1 MYSIA
6 IHGGAGAIPA
16 DLFAKDKGARY
27 QASLST
33 VLDMSYAILEGGGSS
48 LDAVTAAVRAL
59 EDDPLFNAGHGA
71 ALTREGWAELDA
83 AVMDG
88 KDQRAGAVASVR
100 HVKNPVV
107 LARRVM
113 EKSRHVLLVSVG
125 AEEFALEEGIPL
137 VPNLY
142 FRTDER
148 RQQLSSEQQGRRV
161 SDLMPTGALDAGARG
176 SSAQRVAGAG
186 NIGASAGSATST
198 GSTAPRYSAGSPDSA
213 EGLTEGASQTAR
225 APIGSQGTVGAVA
238 LDQHGNLAAA
248 TSTGGMTNKRQGR
261 VGDSPIIGA
270 GTYAKNGVC
279 AISATGHGEYFIRA
293 VAAYHIASAV
303 EYRGLTLAAAA
314 QELIHSR
321 IPTLGGSGG
330 IIAINA
336 RGEIVMDFNT
346 EGMFR
351 GARTSAGHRE
361 VAIKRASG

>member
-16 DLFAKDKGARY
+16 DLFSRDDGSRY
-27 QASLST
+27 RASLSS
-33 VLDMSYAILEGGGSS
+33 VIDAGYAILERGGTS
-48 LDAVTAAVRAL
+48 LDAVTCAVRAL

-88 KDQRAGAVASVR
+88 KGQRAGAVASVR
-100 HVKNPVV
+100 HVKNPID

-113 EKSRHVLLVSVG
+113 EKSRHVLLVSIG
-125 AEEFALEEGIPL
+125 AEEFALEEGIAL
-137 VPNLY
+137 VPNTY

-148 RQQLSSEQQGRRV
+148 KQQLASEQQGRRV
-161 SDLMPTGALDAGARG
+161 SDLMPMGPAG
-176 SSAQRVAGAG
+176 
-186 NIGASAGSATST
+186 TL
-198 GSTAPRYSAGSPDSA
+198 STAG
-213 EGLTEGASQTAR
+213 TQGAVGT
-225 APIGSQGTVGAVA
+225 PGPVGTQGTVGAVA
-238 LDQHGNLAAA
+238 LDKHGNLAAA

-293 VAAYHIASAV
+293 VAAYHIASSV
-303 EYRGLTLAAAA
+303 EYRGFSLDAAVR
-314 QELIHSR
+314 ELIHTR
-321 IPTLGGSGG
+321 IPALGGNGG
-330 IIAINA
+330 IIAIGA

-351 GARTSAGHRE
+351 AAQDSAGRRE
-361 VAIKRASG
+361 VSILRDR

>member
-1 MYSIA
+1 MHSIA
-6 IHGGAGAIPA
+6 IHGGAGAVPTELIAHDRGSP
-16 DLFAKDKGARY
+16 Y
-27 QASLST
+27 QASLSK
-33 VLDMSYAILEGGGSS
+33 VLDASYEILDRGGTS

-59 EDDPLFNAGHGA
+59 EDDPLFNAGRGA

-100 HVKNPVV
+100 HVKNPID

-113 EKSRHVLLVSVG
+113 EKSRHVLLVSTG
-125 AEEFALEEGIPL
+125 AEEFALEEGLAL

-148 RQQLSSEQQGRRV
+148 CRQLDSEQRGRAV
-161 SDLMPTGALDAGARG
+161 SDLMP
-176 SSAQRVAGAG
+176 
-186 NIGASAGSATST
+186 
-198 GSTAPRYSAGSPDSA
+198 SP
-213 EGLTEGASQTAR
+213 
-225 APIGSQGTVGAVA
+225 QGTVGAVA

-279 AISATGHGEYFIRA
+279 AVSATGHGEYFIRA
-293 VAAYHIASAV
+293 VAAYHIASSV
-303 EYRGLTLAAAA
+303 EFRGLSLQAAVR
-314 QELIHSR
+314 ELVHTR
-321 IPTLGGSGG
+321 VPALGGSGG
-330 IIAINA
+330 IIAVGA
-336 RGEIVMDFNT
+336 TGETVMDFST

-351 GARTSAGHRE
+351 GARNSAGHRE
-361 VAIKRASG
+361 VAIQR

>member
-16 DLFAKDKGARY
+16 ELLARDNGARY
-27 QASLST
+27 RSSLSS
-33 VLDMSYAILEGGGSS
+33 VIDAGYAILERGGSS
-48 LDAVTAAVRAL
+48 LDAVTCAVRAL

-100 HVKNPVV
+100 HVKNPVD

-137 VPNLY
+137 VANTY

-148 RQQLSSEQQGRRV
+148 KQQLASEQQGRRV
-161 SDLMPTGALDAGARG
+161 SDLMPMGPA
-176 SSAQRVAGAG
+176 
-186 NIGASAGSATST
+186 
-198 GSTAPRYSAGSPDSA
+198 
-213 EGLTEGASQTAR
+213 
-225 APIGSQGTVGAVA
+225 GSQGTVGAVA

-293 VAAYHIASAV
+293 VAAYHIASSV
-303 EYRGLTLAAAA
+303 EYRGLSLEAAAR
-314 QELIHSR
+314 ELIHSR
-321 IPTLGGSGG
+321 IPTLGGNGG
-330 IIAINA
+330 IIAIGA

-346 EGMFR
+346 DGMFR
-351 GARTSAGHRE
+351 AARDSSGRRE
-361 VAIKRASG
+361 VLVLRDR